1 MSWTDRIQTPTYI
14 SPSGLRFEFQ
24 YENVEMSVEKKT
36 GEFVFPEIDGAFIQD
51 LGRAGRRFPFN
62 IFFSGADY
70 DTDADSFFAAL
81 EEKGIGTLEHPLY
94 GIRKVVPTGSI
105 TRRDDLTTAANQAAF
120 SVTFSETI
128 ENITFPLSE
137 VSTESELKDSFD
149 NLKSNIS
156 AQYADSLVFG
166 NASDTA
172 LLQVDLNAKKDST
185 NAFLEGLTAL
195 NENIKTS
202 YETIN
207 ESVTN
212 TIKDITSDPAAVMEQ
227 LTILFSLPSNIAGN
241 VNAQIQGYGA
251 AINNIIN
258 AGETIYNNFV
268 NGIAFVAGLF
278 GALNLSMTNTEFTNR
293 PEALAASESIILLQ
307 ENIATWFDDGITAFS
322 LPDTGET
329 YEAMLKLYSQTIAY
343 LINLSF
349 DLPKEIIF
357 TLQEDR
363 QIIELCSELYG
374 TLNKLD
380 FFIQTND
387 FNSDQIELLTI
398 GTVVKYYE

>member
-1 MSWTDRIQTPTYI
+1 MPWTDRIQTSAYI
-14 SPSGLRFEFQ
+14 SPSGTRFEFQ
-24 YENVEMSVEKKT
+24 YDKVEMSVEKKT

-70 DTDADSFFAAL
+70 DTLSDSFFAAL

-94 GIRKVVPTGSI
+94 GTRKVVPTGSI
-105 TRRDDLTTAANQAAF
+105 VRRDDLTTAANQAAF
-120 SVTFSETI
+120 SITFSETI
-128 ENITFPLSE
+128 ENITFPLSQ
-137 VSTESELKDSFD
+137 VNSESELKDSFD
-149 NLKSNIS
+149 NLKTNIS
-156 AQYADSLVFG
+156 AQYVDSLVFG
-166 NASDTA
+166 NASDSA
-172 LLQVDLNAKKDST
+172 LLQIDLLAKKDSI
-185 NAFLEGLTAL
+185 NAFLEELISL

-212 TIKDITSDPAAVMEQ
+212 TISDITENPAAVIDQ
-227 LTILFSLPSNIAGN
+227 LIILFSLPSNIASD

-268 NGIAFVAGLF
+268 NGITFVFGLF

-293 PEALAASESIILLQ
+293 PEALSASESIISLQ
-307 ENIATWFDDGITAFS
+307 ENISAWLDDGITTFS

-329 YEAMLKLYSQTIAY
+329 YDAMIKLYSQTIVY

-349 DLPKEIIF
+349 DLPKEIIL
-357 TLQEDR
+357 TLTEER
-363 QIIELCSELYG
+363 QLIELCAELYG
-374 TLNKLD
+374 DLDKLD
-380 FFIQTND
+380 FLIQTNNLNCD
-387 FNSDQIELLTI
+387 EIELLPM
-398 GTVVKYYE
+398 GKQVVYYE